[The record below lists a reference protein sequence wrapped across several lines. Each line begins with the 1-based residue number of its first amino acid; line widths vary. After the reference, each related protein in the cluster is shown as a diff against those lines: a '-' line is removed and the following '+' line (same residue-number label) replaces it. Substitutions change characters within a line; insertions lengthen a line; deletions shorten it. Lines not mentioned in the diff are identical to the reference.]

1 MVCQGQTEANV
12 TLLAVV
18 FLSTELYYTG
28 IIELYGHR
36 VKLTAPV
43 WLSASA
49 ENLCESLLLRTE

>member
-1 MVCQGQTEANV
+1 MA
-12 TLLAVV
+12 LLAVL
-18 FLSTELYYTG
+18 FLPTELYYAR

-36 VKLTAPV
+36 VALTAPV